1 MYMFQMCEMA
11 KSWIISTV
19 QIYNQGLDVRE
30 N

>member
-1 MYMFQMCEMA
+1 MYKFGMCEMT

-19 QIYNQGLDVRE
+19 QIYNQGLHVRE